1 MCLLCRVDIPEA
13 QSLQLKLMDA
23 ILGPEEHRHK
33 VWLPGSQPVS
43 LDKSNLSLLK
53 ERQYW

>member
-1 MCLLCRVDIPEA
+1 MPPLQVDIPEA